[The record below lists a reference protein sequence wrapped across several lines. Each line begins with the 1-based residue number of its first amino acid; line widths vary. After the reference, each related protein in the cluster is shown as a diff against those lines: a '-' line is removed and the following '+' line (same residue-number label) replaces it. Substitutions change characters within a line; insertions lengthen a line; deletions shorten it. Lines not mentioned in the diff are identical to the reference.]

1 MKTMVIYLKRIVM
14 CCLMFVVVN
23 AVFAQDYQAKHEVQ
37 RGETL
42 ASIAKRYG
50 VTVQMIKDANPQMGN
65 LFYVGLKLNIPSKG
79 KVDNIIVEEKQGTHK
94 ESGYVVSNNDNISVT
109 HHYTSNG
116 MIDYDAEGVD
126 NYFVYQP
133 DFKTYGLDVSM
144 DMYKYFFWGM
154 SFYSNLKFKPSDAL
168 SYQMNINLGVKK
180 RIVFDDRFMASLR
193 VNPYIGWMSK
203 HDGSS
208 NSDFT
213 YGAAGAVNV
222 GLKLFDTSKG
232 KSVFF
237 TGGYNIMAGEFRTK
251 GMFDSGA
258 WMLGITFISK

>member
-1 MKTMVIYLKRIVM
+1 MKSVILNLKHIVVCM
-14 CCLMFVVVN
+14 MLLVVSS
-23 AVFAQDYQAKHEVQ
+23 ALAQDYQAKHEVQ

-42 ASIAKRYG
+42 ASIAKQYG
-50 VTVQMIKDANPQMGN
+50 VTEQMVKDANPQMGN

-79 KVDNIIVEEKQGTHK
+79 KVDNKIVDEKQ
-94 ESGYVVSNNDNISVT
+94 ENYNASEFVVSNDDKLSII

-116 MIDYDAEGVD
+116 VIDYNAEGMD

-180 RIVFDDRFMASLR
+180 RIVFDDRFMASLK

-208 NSDFT
+208 NSEFT
-213 YGAAGAVNV
+213 YGAAGAVNI

-232 KSVFF
+232 KSVFL

-258 WMLGITFISK
+258 WMLGITFIGK